1 MNMTDNMIAMIAQ
14 AVQANPKASS
24 NQNADGESGM
34 GFQNLLE
41 GKKTVSQ
48 TEGTLPLMSEKDE
61 GKKEGTA
68 DASSMMDYL
77 FQALALGQMSMD
89 FQTLSATQAG
99 NFTGDLPE
107 IADFS
112 LMPLTSSVQGTVPVM
127 QTETLEETATV
138 SMLQP
143 MPSTEVATASEVQP
157 MPSTEVT
164 AAPVMQETSTA
175 QAAVMP
181 VMQETS
187 TTETAAAPVTQ
198 SMASME
204 VSMPQENAVHQ
215 AVSAQQQGSPVP
227 TEVPLQDTTSAR
239 AASATAEQ
247 PAFTVVST
255 QNTLSLQQ
263 PDVEKQS
270 QQDAGTQSETMAQP
284 HQNKE
289 QVTVSTASSQPLFEQ
304 MESVPIKVGDP
315 QPLDTTSGDFE
326 AKLAGKVSQAL
337 KQGTEQIEI
346 QLAPENLGNV
356 TVKLT
361 RNEEGV
367 LHVVLYA
374 DNGHAARL
382 LEEHSSALGMMLQN
396 SGQGEVQIEVPQ
408 PRQEEQLWQ
417 QPDQQQGQNQGGQPR
432 EQRQNKQN
440 SDDFLQQI
448 RLGLFQMEA
457 QQV

>member
-14 AVQANPKASS
+14 AAQANPKVSS

-112 LMPLTSSVQGTVPVM
+112 LMPLTSSVQGTAPVM

-143 MPSTEVATASEVQP
+143 MPSTEV
-157 MPSTEVT
+157 T

-175 QAAVMP
+175 QVAVMP

-215 AVSAQQQGSPVP
+215 AVSTQQQGSPVP

-289 QVTVSTASSQPLFEQ
+289 QVTVSTASSHPLFEQ

-315 QPLDTTSGDFE
+315 QPLDTASDDFE
-326 AKLAGKVSQAL
+326 VKLAGKVSQAL
-337 KQGTEQIEI
+337 EQGHEQIEI

-361 RNEEGV
+361 RNEDGV

-417 QPDQQQGQNQGGQPR
+417 QPDQQQGQNQEGQPR

-448 RLGLFQMEA
+448 RLGLFQMET

>member
-14 AVQANPKASS
+14 AAQANPKVSS

-112 LMPLTSSVQGTVPVM
+112 LMPLTSSVQGTAPVM

-143 MPSTEVATASEVQP
+143 MPSTEV
-157 MPSTEVT
+157 T

-175 QAAVMP
+175 QAAVMS

>member
-14 AVQANPKASS
+14 AAQANQKVSS

-112 LMPLTSSVQGTVPVM
+112 LMPLTSSVQGTAPVM

-138 SMLQP
+138 SML
-143 MPSTEVATASEVQP
+143 QP

-255 QNTLSLQQ
+255 QKTLSLQQ

>member
-14 AVQANPKASS
+14 AAQANPKVSS

-112 LMPLTSSVQGTVPVM
+112 LMPLTSSVQGTAPVM

-143 MPSTEVATASEVQP
+143 MPSTEV
-157 MPSTEVT
+157 T

-175 QAAVMP
+175 QVAFMP

-187 TTETAAAPVTQ
+187 TKETAAAPVTQ

-215 AVSAQQQGSPVP
+215 AVSTQQQGSPVP

-289 QVTVSTASSQPLFEQ
+289 QVTVSTASSHPLFEQ

-315 QPLDTTSGDFE
+315 QPLDTASDDFE
-326 AKLAGKVSQAL
+326 VKLAGKVSQAL
-337 KQGTEQIEI
+337 EQGHEQIEI

-361 RNEEGV
+361 RNEDGV

-417 QPDQQQGQNQGGQPR
+417 QPDQQQGQNQEGQPR

-448 RLGLFQMEA
+448 RLGLFQMET
-457 QQV
+457 QHV

>member
-14 AVQANPKASS
+14 AAQANPKVSS

-112 LMPLTSSVQGTVPVM
+112 LMPLTSSVQGTAPVM

-138 SMLQP
+138 SML
-143 MPSTEVATASEVQP
+143 QP

-255 QNTLSLQQ
+255 QKTLSLQQ